1 MCAAKFS
8 QALAQTM
15 RASADDQE
23 IRIIVKYRKD
33 VAMAQRLIE
42 GATLGYRYR
51 IIPATA
57 MKARARNVQALG
69 EDPRVEKVWQ
79 DLPVHTCL
87 DASLPLI
94 GVPRVWSEGG
104 YRGRGI
110 KIGIMDTGIDPDH
123 PDFAG
128 RIAAGKGF
136 TGGSYVD
143 DNGHGT
149 HVAGIAAGSGSAS
162 GGRYRGIAPEASLY
176 IAKVLL
182 ADGSGMM
189 SDVMAGIEWAVEQE
203 VHVIGLSLSGP
214 APCDGTD
221 ALSETCDAA
230 IEAGVVVCAAAGN
243 QGPGTLT
250 VGSPG
255 CAGRV
260 ITVGASTDNDTVAS
274 FSSRGPTSDN
284 RIKPDI
290 VFPGVDIISC
300 RAKGTSMAHVIDSYY
315 TEASG
320 TSMATPHAVGTA
332 ALLLQAK
339 PNLSPAQVKELMMAT
354 ALDLNLDHNTQ
365 GSGRAEV
372 YRAFVQIAPAPEPTP
387 EPTPAPTPAPT
398 PEPTPVPTPE
408 PPPEPTPEPP
418 PPEPTPEP
426 TPTPEPPPGRDGCR
440 NALKAAIS
448 LFTRR

>member
-33 VAMAQRLIE
+33 VAVAQRLIE
-42 GATLGYRYR
+42 GATLGYHYR

-57 MKARARNVQALG
+57 MKAKARDIQAFS
-69 EDPRVEKVWQ
+69 EDPGVEKVWQ

-87 DASLPLI
+87 DVSLPLI
-94 GVPRVWSEGG
+94 GVPHVWSEGG
-104 YRGRGI
+104 YRGQGI
-110 KIGIMDTGIDPDH
+110 KIAIVDTGIDPDH

-143 DNGHGT
+143 DSGHGT

-162 GGRYRGIAPEASLY
+162 GGRYMGIAPEASLY

-189 SDVMAGIEWAVEQE
+189 SDVMAGIEWAVNQE
-203 VHVIGLSLSGP
+203 VHVIGLSLGG
-214 APCDGTD
+214 AETCDGTD

-230 IEAGVVVCAAAGN
+230 VEAGVIVCAAAGN

-255 CAGRV
+255 CARRV
-260 ITVGASTDNDTVAS
+260 ITVGASTDDDTVAD
-274 FSSRGPTSDN
+274 FSSRGPTSDH
-284 RIKPDI
+284 RAKPDI
-290 VFPGVDIISC
+290 VFPGVGIISC
-300 RAKGTSMAHVIDSYY
+300 RAKGTSMANVIDDYY

-320 TSMATPHAVGTA
+320 TSMATPHAVGTV
-332 ALLLQAK
+332 ALLLQAEPVLK
-339 PNLSPAQVKELMMAT
+339 PSQVKELLMAT
-354 ALDLNLDHNTQ
+354 ALNLNLDRNTQ
-365 GSGRAEV
+365 GAGRVAVYKAFAEL
-372 YRAFVQIAPAPEPTP
+372 T
-387 EPTPAPTPAPT
+387 
-398 PEPTPVPTPE
+398 PTPE

-426 TPTPEPPPGRDGCR
+426 PSEPPPPPEPPPGRDGC
-440 NALKAAIS
+440 LKTIEAIVR
-448 LFTRR
+448 LFARR

>member
-23 IRIIVKYRKD
+23 IRIIVKYRQD

-42 GATLGYRYR
+42 GATLSYHYR

-57 MKARARNVQALG
+57 MKAKARDIQALS
-69 EDPRVEKVWQ
+69 EDPAVEKVWQ

-87 DASLPLI
+87 DVSVPLV

-104 YRGRGI
+104 YRGQGI
-110 KIGIMDTGIDPDH
+110 KIGIVDTGIDPDH

-128 RIAAGKGF
+128 RIVAGKGF

-143 DNGHGT
+143 DNGHGS

-162 GGRYRGIAPEASLY
+162 GGRYVGIAPEASLY
-176 IAKVLL
+176 IAKVLR

-189 SDVMAGIEWAVEQE
+189 SDVMAGIEWAVEQG
-203 VHVIGLSLSGP
+203 VHVIGLSLGGP

-230 IEAGVVVCAAAGN
+230 VEAGVVVCAAAGN
-243 QGPGTLT
+243 QGPGSLT

-255 CAGRV
+255 CARQV
-260 ITVGASTDNDTVAS
+260 ITVGASTDHDTVAN

-284 RIKPDI
+284 RVKPDI
-290 VFPGVDIISC
+290 VFPGVGIISC
-300 RAKGTSMAHVIDSYY
+300 RAKGTNMANVIDDYY

-320 TSMATPHAVGTA
+320 TSMATPHGVGTA

-339 PNLSPAQVKELMMAT
+339 PDLTPAQVKELMMAT
-354 ALDLNLDHNTQ
+354 ALNLNLDPNTQ
-365 GSGRAEV
+365 GSGRADV
-372 YRAFVQIAPAPEPTP
+372 YKAFTELAPAPEPPPEPPPEPTP
-387 EPTPAPTPAPT
+387 EPP
-398 PEPTPVPTPE
+398 PEPTPE

-418 PPEPTPEP
+418 PPPEP
-426 TPTPEPPPGRDGCR
+426 PPEPPPPPGRDGC
-440 NALKAAIS
+440 LKTVKAIVR

>member
-1 MCAAKFS
+1 MGAKFS

-23 IRIIVKYRKD
+23 IHIIVKYRKD
-33 VAMAQRLIE
+33 VVIPQIVIAGVTPRH
-42 GATLGYRYR
+42 RYR
-51 IIPATA
+51 MIPAVA
-57 MKARARNVQALG
+57 MKAKARDIQALS
-69 EDPRVEKVWQ
+69 EDPAVEKVWQ

-87 DASLPLI
+87 DVSLPLI
-94 GVPRVWSEGG
+94 GVPRVWAEGG
-104 YRGRGI
+104 YRGQGI
-110 KIGIMDTGIDPDH
+110 KIGIVDTGIDPDH
-123 PDFAG
+123 PDFEG

-136 TGGSYVD
+136 TGASYVD

-149 HVAGIAAGSGSAS
+149 HVAGIAAGSGAAG
-162 GGRYRGIAPEASLY
+162 GGRYTGIAPEASLY

-189 SDVMAGIEWAVEQE
+189 SDVMAGIEWAVEQG
-203 VHVIGLSLSGP
+203 VHVIGLSLGGP

-230 IEAGVVVCAAAGN
+230 VEAGVVVCAAAGN
-243 QGPGTLT
+243 QGPGALT

-255 CAGRV
+255 CARRV

-274 FSSRGPTSDN
+274 FSSRGPTGDD

-290 VFPGVDIISC
+290 VFPGVNIISC
-300 RAKGTSMAHVIDSYY
+300 RAKGTSMANVIDDYY

-320 TSMATPHAVGTA
+320 TSMATPHAVGAA

-339 PNLSPAQVKELMMAT
+339 PNLRPAQVKELLMAT
-354 ALDLNLDHNTQ
+354 ALDLNLERNTQ
-365 GSGRAEV
+365 GSGRADV
-372 YRAFVQIAPAPEPTP
+372 YKAFIQLVPA
-387 EPTPAPTPAPT
+387 
-398 PEPTPVPTPE
+398 PTPE

-418 PPEPTPEP
+418 PEPTPGP
-426 TPTPEPPPGRDGCR
+426 APEPPPEPPPTPSPPEPPPEPPPERDGC
-440 NALKAAIS
+440 LKAIKAVVR
-448 LFTRR
+448 LLARR

>member
-8 QALAQTM
+8 QALAQTI

-23 IRIIVKYRKD
+23 ISIIVKYRKD
-33 VAMAQRLIE
+33 VAVAQRLVE
-42 GATLGYRYR
+42 GATLGYHYK

-57 MKARARNVQALG
+57 IKAQARVIQALSEAPG
-69 EDPRVEKVWQ
+69 VEKVWQ
-79 DLPVHTCL
+79 DLPVHICL
-87 DASLPLI
+87 DVSLPLI
-94 GVPRVWSEGG
+94 GVPQVWSEGG
-104 YRGRGI
+104 YRGQGI
-110 KIGIMDTGIDPDH
+110 KIGIVDTGIDPDH

-128 RIAAGKGF
+128 RVAAGKGF
-136 TGGSYVD
+136 TGGSHVD

-162 GGRYRGIAPEASLY
+162 GGRYTGIAPEASLH

-189 SDVMAGIEWAVEQE
+189 SDVMAGIEWAVEQK
-203 VHVIGLSLSGP
+203 VHVIGLSLGGP

-230 IEAGVVVCAAAGN
+230 VEAGVVVCAAAGN
-243 QGPGTLT
+243 QGPGALT

-255 CAGRV
+255 CARQV
-260 ITVGASTDNDTVAS
+260 ITIGASTDNDTVAS

-284 RIKPDI
+284 RVKPDI
-290 VFPGVDIISC
+290 VFPGVGIISC
-300 RAKGTSMAHVIDSYY
+300 RAKGTSMGSVIDDDY

-332 ALLLQAK
+332 ALLLQTK
-339 PNLSPAQVKELMMAT
+339 PDLTPAQVKELMMAT
-354 ALDLNLDHNTQ
+354 ALNLNLDPNTQ
-365 GSGRAEV
+365 GSGRADV
-372 YRAFVQIAPAPEPTP
+372 YKAFVELVPAPEPPPEPTP
-387 EPTPAPTPAPT
+387 EPP
-398 PEPTPVPTPE
+398 PEPTPE

-418 PPEPTPEP
+418 PPEPP
-426 TPTPEPPPGRDGCR
+426 PEPPPPPVPPPERDGCR
-440 NALKAAIS
+440 KAFVR

>member
-33 VAMAQRLIE
+33 VIVPHMIIA
-42 GATLGYRYR
+42 GVTPSYRYR
-51 IIPATA
+51 MMPAVA
-57 MKARARNVQALG
+57 MKAKARDIRALS
-69 EDPRVEKVWQ
+69 EDPNVEKVWQ

-87 DASLPLI
+87 DVSLPLI

-104 YRGRGI
+104 YRGQGI
-110 KIGIMDTGIDPDH
+110 KIAIVDTGIDPDH

-136 TGGSYVD
+136 TGESYVD

-149 HVAGIAAGSGSAS
+149 HVAGIAAGSGAAS
-162 GGRYRGIAPEASLY
+162 GGRYIGIAPEASLY

-189 SDVMAGIEWAVEQE
+189 SDVMAGIEWAVEQG
-203 VHVIGLSLSGP
+203 VRVIGLSLGGP

-230 IEAGVVVCAAAGN
+230 VEAGVVVCAAAGN
-243 QGPGTLT
+243 QGPGART

-255 CAGRV
+255 CARRV

-284 RIKPDI
+284 RVKPDI

-300 RAKGTSMAHVIDSYY
+300 RAKGTSMANIIDDHY

-332 ALLLQAK
+332 ALLWQAK
-339 PNLSPAQVKELMMAT
+339 PDLKPAQVKELMMAT
-354 ALDLNLDHNTQ
+354 TLNLNLDPNTQ
-365 GSGRAEV
+365 GSGRADV
-372 YRAFVQIAPAPEPTP
+372 YKAFVAIAPTP
-387 EPTPAPTPAPT
+387 EPTPIPTPEPPPVPT
-398 PEPTPVPTPE
+398 PEPTPVPS
-408 PPPEPTPEPP
+408 
-418 PPEPTPEP
+418 PEP

-440 NALKAAIS
+440 KAIVR
-448 LFTRR
+448 LFTKR

>member
-15 RASADDQE
+15 KASADDQE

-33 VAMAQRLIE
+33 VAVAQRLIE
-42 GATLGYRYR
+42 GATLGYHYR

-57 MKARARNVQALG
+57 MKAKARVIQDLQ
-69 EDPRVEKVWQ
+69 EDPGVEKVWQ

-87 DASLPLI
+87 DVSLPLI
-94 GVPRVWSEGG
+94 GVPSVWSEGG
-104 YRGRGI
+104 YRGQGI
-110 KIGIMDTGIDPDH
+110 KIAIVDTGIDPEH

-143 DNGHGT
+143 DSGHGT
-149 HVAGIAAGSGSAS
+149 HVAGIAAGNGSVS
-162 GGRYRGIAPEASLY
+162 GGRYVGIAPEASLY
-176 IAKVLL
+176 VAKVLM
-182 ADGSGMM
+182 ANGSGMM
-189 SDVMAGIEWAVEQE
+189 SDVMAGIEWAVEQG
-203 VHVIGLSLSGP
+203 VHVIGLSLGGP

-230 IEAGVVVCAAAGN
+230 VEAGVVVCAAAGN
-243 QGPGTLT
+243 QGPGERT

-255 CAGRV
+255 CARQV
-260 ITVGASTDNDTVAS
+260 ITVGASTDNDTVAH

-284 RIKPDI
+284 RVKPDI
-290 VFPGVDIISC
+290 VFPGVGIISC
-300 RAKGTSMAHVIDSYY
+300 RAKGTSMGSVIDDNY

-339 PNLSPAQVKELMMAT
+339 PDLTAAQVKELMMAT
-354 ALDLNLDHNTQ
+354 ALNLNLDPNTQ
-365 GSGRAEV
+365 GSGRAAV
-372 YRAFVQIAPAPEPTP
+372 YKAFIELAPA
-387 EPTPAPTPAPT
+387 
-398 PEPTPVPTPE
+398 PE

-426 TPTPEPPPGRDGCR
+426 PPPEPTPEPPPPEPTPEPPSERDGCR
-440 NALKAAIS
+440 KAIVR

>member
-15 RASADDQE
+15 KASADDQE

-33 VAMAQRLIE
+33 MAVAQRLIE
-42 GATLGYRYR
+42 GATLVYHYRM
-51 IIPATA
+51 IPATA
-57 MKARARNVQALG
+57 MKAKARVIQALSK
-69 EDPRVEKVWQ
+69 DPSVEKVWQ
-79 DLPVHTCL
+79 DLPVHICL
-87 DASLPLI
+87 DVSLPLI

-104 YRGRGI
+104 YRGQGI
-110 KIGIMDTGIDPDH
+110 KIAIVDTGLDPEH

-162 GGRYRGIAPEASLY
+162 GGRYVGVAPEASLY
-176 IAKVLL
+176 IAKVLR
-182 ADGSGMM
+182 ANGSGMM
-189 SDVMAGIEWAVEQE
+189 SDVMAGIEWAVEQG
-203 VHVIGLSLSGP
+203 VHVIGLSLGGP

-230 IEAGVVVCAAAGN
+230 VEASVVVCAAAGN
-243 QGPGTLT
+243 QGPGAFT

-255 CAGRV
+255 CARQV
-260 ITVGASTDNDTVAS
+260 ITVGASTDDDTVAN

-284 RIKPDI
+284 RVKPDI

-300 RAKGTSMAHVIDSYY
+300 RAKGTSMGNVTDDYY

-320 TSMATPHAVGTA
+320 TSMATPHTVGAA

-339 PNLSPAQVKELMMAT
+339 PDLRPAQVKELMMAT
-354 ALDLNLDHNTQ
+354 ALNLNLDPNTQ
-365 GSGRAEV
+365 GSGRADV
-372 YRAFVQIAPAPEPTP
+372 YKAFVELAPEPPP
-387 EPTPAPTPAPT
+387 EPPP
-398 PEPTPVPTPE
+398 PEPTPE

-418 PPEPTPEP
+418 PPEPPPEPPPPEP
-426 TPTPEPPPGRDGCR
+426 TPEPPPPEPPPGRDGCR
-440 NALKAAIS
+440 KAIVR